1 MPKNDAKTKEL
12 VPHREIS
19 DKLFESFFLPW
30 TAVLILAH
38 LVTIYWIPQYLWGI
52 SFYHFF
58 PVGIGWI
65 STCLILAILIPGVGE
80 YLYEKLAAFSVKIK
94 QPFDRLGQNLT
105 FLLISL
111 FSLPLFWIF
120 RTRLHLMGDGYFRIR
135 DLPYGRL
142 HLQEWLD
149 GFIHLV
155 IYRIMT
161 KLIPSWTAELTYT
174 AVSILC
180 GGVFVFVALKLSSFL
195 GKNGFQKVLIF
206 FFLFTLGS
214 VQLFFGY
221 VESYSILQVMLL
233 VYLWF
238 SVRCFTGKSGIYPV
252 LLVLVI
258 SIGLH
263 ITSLIYIPSFL
274 YLLISREAKPVPSGF
289 EEANP
294 GGKLKGRSPKEKM
307 KKKTPPLSPLVLL
320 GLIAAA
326 GVIIWWILRVASGLE
341 EKGKGMFFVPL
352 RGTVSYPFGMFSI
365 GHILEYINQL
375 LLLSPVGV
383 SLLLFFLFF
392 RIKYKSYRSSGKWE
406 DKTINF
412 LFIAVLFALVYLFV
426 VNFTL
431 GSADWDLRCSPAPF
445 FGLLGA
451 MLFLK
456 WGEKTSTGMHK
467 TVHAT
472 VRSPQSTAVQPEAS
486 QKKRRIS
493 WEMKHTM
500 QAWGMVFIL
509 FGFYHTVPWVLI
521 NSNNERAVDRYM
533 LTQEYDPHPVD
544 ETNYNLYKVA
554 RILDFAGMS
563 DRVGDLYRQ
572 ATERNPYDTLSYF
585 NLSAWYHK
593 KDQYDSSLIWADTVL
608 KLDPNYPKANWMVG
622 NIYVKFEKYSEAL
635 PYLEK
640 AFPYL
645 ADNVEFLYDLGISNF
660 KTNHP
665 DEAALC
671 TKQMVELAPDFPGG
685 YYLLGLVDIQKGD
698 LEGAREAWQT
708 IVELEPGDSTAITNL
723 RMLEEHMKGEQK

>member
-1 MPKNDAKTKEL
+1 MSKNDAKTKEL

-19 DKLFESFFLPW
+19 NKLFESFFLPW
-30 TAVLILAH
+30 IALLILVH
-38 LVTIYWIPQYLWGI
+38 LVTVYWIPQYLWGI

-120 RTRLHLMGDGYFRIR
+120 RTRLHLLGDGYFRIQ

-155 IYRIMT
+155 IYWFMT
-161 KLIPSWTAELTYT
+161 KFIHSWTPELTYT
-174 AVSILC
+174 IVSILC
-180 GGVFVFVALKLSSFL
+180 GGVFVFMSLKLSSFL

-238 SVRCFTGKSGIYPV
+238 SVRCFAGKSSLYPV
-252 LLVLVI
+252 LLALVI

-263 ITSLIYIPSFL
+263 VTSLIYIPSFL
-274 YLLISREAKPVPSGF
+274 YLLISRDAKPVPSGY
-289 EEANP
+289 EKASP
-294 GGKLKGRSPKEKM
+294 GGKQKGRSPKEKM
-307 KKKTPPLSPLVLL
+307 KKKTPFSPLVLL
-320 GLIAAA
+320 ALIFAA
-326 GVIIWWILRVASGLE
+326 GVIIWWVLRVASGLE

-352 RGTVSYPFGMFSI
+352 KGTVNYPFGMFSI
-365 GHILEYINQL
+365 GHILEYVNQL
-375 LLLSPVGV
+375 VLLSPVGI

-392 RIKYKSYRSSGKWE
+392 RIRYRSYRSGGRWE

-412 LFIAVLFALVYLFV
+412 LFIASLFALVYLFV

-451 MLFLK
+451 MLFLR
-456 WGEKTSTGMHK
+456 WGEKTSTGMHQ
-467 TVHAT
+467 TVHTT
-472 VRSPQSTAVQPEAS
+472 VRSPQSTAVKPEALPG
-486 QKKRRIS
+486 KRRIF
-493 WEMKHTM
+493 WRMKPTV
-500 QAWGMVFIL
+500 QAWGVVFIF
-509 FGFYHTVPWVLI
+509 FGLYHTVPWVLI
-521 NSNNERAVDRYM
+521 NSNNDRSADRYM
-533 LTQEYDPHPVD
+533 LIQEYDPHPVD

-554 RILDFAGMS
+554 RILDFAGLS
-563 DRVGDLYRQ
+563 DRVGELYRN
-572 ATERNPYDTLSYF
+572 ATKRNPYDTLSYF

-593 KDQYDSSLIWADTVL
+593 KDQFDSAMVWADTVL
-608 KLDPNYPKANWMVG
+608 KLDPNYPKANWMMG
-622 NIYVKFEKYSEAL
+622 NIYGKFREYSKAL

-640 AFPYL
+640 AMPYSDM
-645 ADNVEFLYDLGISNF
+645 ADNPEFLYDLGISNYW
-660 KTNHP
+660 TNHP

-671 TKQMVELAPDFPGG
+671 AKHIVEIAPDFLGG
-685 YYLLGLVDIQKGD
+685 YHLLGLVDIQKGD
-698 LEGAREAWQT
+698 MDGAKKAWGK
-708 IVELEPGDSTAITNL
+708 IVELE
-723 RMLEEHMKGEQK
+723 

>member
-38 LVTIYWIPQYLWGI
+38 LVTVYWIPQYLWGI

-94 QPFDRLGQNLT
+94 QPFDRLGKNLT

-120 RTRLHLMGDGYFRIR
+120 RTRLHLLGDGYFRIQ

-155 IYRIMT
+155 IFWVIT
-161 KLIPSWTAELTYT
+161 KFIPSWTAELTYT
-174 AVSILC
+174 VVSILC
-180 GGVFVFVALKLSSFL
+180 GGVFVFMSLKLSSLL

-214 VQLFFGY
+214 VQLLFGY

-238 SVRCFTGKSGIYPV
+238 SVRCLAGKSGIYPV

-263 ITSLIYIPSFL
+263 VTSLIYIPSFL
-274 YLLISREAKPVPSGF
+274 YLLISREAKPIPSGY

-294 GGKLKGRSPKEKM
+294 GGKQKGRFPKEKM
-307 KKKTPPLSPLVLL
+307 KKKTPLSPLVLL
-320 GLIAAA
+320 ALIIAA
-326 GVIIWWILRVASGLE
+326 GVIIWWVLRVASGLE

-352 RGTVSYPFGMFSI
+352 RGTVSYPFSMFSI
-365 GHILEYINQL
+365 GHIIEFVNQL

-383 SLLLFFLFF
+383 SLILFFLFF
-392 RIKYKSYRSSGKWE
+392 KIKYKSYRSSGRWE

-451 MLFLK
+451 MLFLR
-456 WGEKTSTGMHK
+456 WGEKTST
-467 TVHAT
+467 VH
-472 VRSPQSTAVQPEAS
+472 SPQSTAVKPEALPG
-486 QKKRRIS
+486 KRRIF
-493 WEMKHTM
+493 WRMKHTV
-500 QAWGMVFIL
+500 QAWGMVFIF
-509 FGFYHTVPWVLI
+509 FGFFHTIPWVLI
-521 NSNNERAVDRYM
+521 NSNNDRSVDRYM

-554 RILDFAGMS
+554 RILDFAGLS
-563 DRVGDLYRQ
+563 DRVGDLYRN

-593 KDQYDSSLIWADTVL
+593 KDQFDSSLIWADTVL

-622 NIYVKFEKYSEAL
+622 NIYVKFEKYSEAR

-640 AFPYL
+640 AMPYL
-645 ADNVEFLYDLGISNF
+645 ADNPGFLYDLGISNYW
-660 KTNHP
+660 TNHP

-671 TKQMVELAPDFPGG
+671 AKHMVEIAPDFPGG
-685 YYLLGLVDIQKGD
+685 YHLLGLVDIQKGD
-698 LEGAREAWQT
+698 MDGAQKAWQK
-708 IVELEPGDSTAITNL
+708 IVELEPDDSTAIMNL
-723 RMLEEHMKGEQK
+723 RLLEEEMERNNK

>member
-38 LVTIYWIPQYLWGI
+38 LVTVYWIPQYVWGI

-58 PVGIGWI
+58 PVGVGWI

-80 YLYEKLAAFSVKIK
+80 YLYEKLAVFSVKIK

-105 FLLISL
+105 FLLIGL

-120 RTRLHLMGDGYFRIR
+120 RTRLHLLGDGYFRVQ

-155 IYRIMT
+155 IFRIMT
-161 KLIPSWTAELTYT
+161 KLTPSWTAELTYT
-174 AVSILC
+174 VVSILC
-180 GGVFVFVALKLSSFL
+180 GGVFVFMALKLSSLL

-214 VQLFFGY
+214 VELFFGY

-238 SVRCFTGKSGIYPV
+238 SVRCLAGKSGIYPV

-263 ITSLIYIPSFL
+263 VTSLIYIPSFL
-274 YLLISREAKPVPSGF
+274 YILISREAKPVPSGY
-289 EEANP
+289 EEASP
-294 GGKLKGRSPKEKM
+294 GGKQKGRSPKEKM
-307 KKKTPPLSPLVLL
+307 KKTTPFSPLILL
-320 GLIAAA
+320 ALIAAT
-326 GVIIWWILRVASGLE
+326 GVIIWWVLRVASGLE

-352 RGTVSYPFGMFSI
+352 RGTVNYPFSMFSI
-365 GHILEYINQL
+365 GHLMEYLNQL

-392 RIKYKSYRSSGKWE
+392 KIKYRSYRSSGRWD

-412 LFIAVLFALVYLFV
+412 LFIASLFALIYLFV

-445 FGLLGA
+445 FSLLGA
-451 MLFLK
+451 MLFLR
-456 WGEKTSTGMHK
+456 WGEKTS
-467 TVHAT
+467 T
-472 VRSPQSTAVQPEAS
+472 VRSPQSTAVQPEVS
-486 QKKRRIS
+486 QEKKRIS
-493 WEMKHTM
+493 WGMKHTV

-509 FGFYHTVPWVLI
+509 FGFYHTIPWVLI
-521 NSNNERAVDRYM
+521 NSNNDRSVDRYM

-563 DRVGDLYRQ
+563 DRVGELYRR

-593 KDQYDSSLIWADTVL
+593 RDQYDSALIISDSVL
-608 KLDPNYPKANWMVG
+608 KLDPTYPKANWMMG
-622 NIYVKFEKYSEAL
+622 NIYVKFGKYSEAL

-645 ADNVEFLYDLGISNF
+645 ADNPEFIYDLGI
-660 KTNHP
+660 TNYWTSHP

-671 TKQMVELAPDFPGG
+671 AKHMIELAPDFPGG
-685 YYLLGLVDIQKGD
+685 YHLLGLVDIQKGD
-698 LEGAREAWQT
+698 LDGAQKAWQT
-708 IVELEPGDSTAITNL
+708 IVELEPSDSTAIMNL
-723 RMLEEHMKGEQK
+723 KMLEGEMKRKKK